1 VSTICFH
8 WHGLEESWKL
18 APSQRTT
25 SLGSLS
31 YLVAFPR
38 NDGTEFSVALVAI
51 SKFTLYY
58 SAFCNFSACHKL
70 NQLIDNNLFH
80 KDEGISNGHNPRSS
94 LVRQTT
100 FCPRFLSQSF
110 EIWGVFVRG
119 VS

>member
-1 VSTICFH
+1 MICFH

-58 SAFCNFSACHKL
+58 SAFCNFSASNKL
-70 NQLIDNNLFH
+70 NQQIDNNL
-80 KDEGISNGHNPRSS
+80 PS
-94 LVRQTT
+94 LMTTEFQTT
-100 FCPRFLSQSF
+100 TISSPLWLYKPRFF
-110 EIWGVFVRG
+110 PVF
-119 VS
+119 

>member
-1 VSTICFH
+1 MSMICFH

-70 NQLIDNNLFH
+70 NQLIDNNL
-80 KDEGISNGHNPRSS
+80 SS
-94 LVRQTT
+94 IKTKEFQTDT
-100 FCPRFLSQSF
+100 ILAPHWLDKPRFVH
-110 EIWGVFVRG
+110 VFL
-119 VS
+119 VSHLKFGAFS